1 MIDRLLALLILCA
14 VLSAPFGFALA
25 LTSQALLGFVFFYP
39 LFMSGLWMAGG
50 LYYWWHW
57 ERHWAWGARREAPA
71 LAGNPLVSILVPC
84 YNEADNGED
93 TLLAR

>member
-50 LYYWWHW
+50 LYTGGTGS
-57 ERHWAWGARREAPA
+57 ATGPGARAAKRRPWPA
-71 LAGNPLVSILVPC
+71 IRWFPSWCPATTRPTTAKTRCWP
-84 YNEADNGED
+84 
-93 TLLAR
+93 R